1 MSIQVTFQRERELQ
15 VSADDGLAVIDRW
28 HLEIE
33 QPRRRT
39 PLRLVRSSLLE
50 AYNIGREICRAN
62 GLPIDWKPTI
72 LPPIVRVST
81 GDAARRNPAS
91 ASKPASPRKPRDR
104 APAHDAAVEPPVREM
119 PKAAPAWGGLM
130 AIK

>member
-1 MSIQVTFQRERELQ
+1 MSIQVTLQRERELQ

-39 PLRLVRSSLLE
+39 PLRLVRSNMLE

-62 GLPIDWKPTI
+62 GLPMDWKPTI

-81 GDAARRNPAS
+81 DDAARRNPS
-91 ASKPASPRKPRDR
+91 AARKSTGPRNR
-104 APAHDAAVEPPVREM
+104 APVREVAVEPSVREAFKFS
-119 PKAAPAWGGLM
+119 PTWGGLM

>member
-15 VSADDGLAVIDRW
+15 VSVDDGLAVIDRW
-28 HLEIE
+28 HLAIE
-33 QPRRRT
+33 QPKRRT

-62 GLPIDWKPTI
+62 GLPMDWKPTI
-72 LPPIVRVST
+72 LPPIVKVST
-81 GDAARRNPAS
+81 DEAASREPRAARKSTGPRKRAS
-91 ASKPASPRKPRDR
+91 AREV
-104 APAHDAAVEPPVREM
+104 AVEPSVREAFKFS
-119 PKAAPAWGGLM
+119 PTWGGLM